1 MNEMASQEDQDK
13 RSQTAD
19 RTEQVIEVLRTVY
32 DPEIPVNIY
41 DLGLVYTIDVT
52 TLPDGAQ
59 NLLVEMT
66 LTTANC
72 PMADMIPGMVY
83 DAITAKIPDL
93 NEVRVGLVWDPPW
106 DPSRMSEEARFALD
120 MY

>member
-1 MNEMASQEDQDK
+1 MTEEIKAGNPEPSTDLM
-13 RSQTAD
+13 
-19 RTEQVIEVLRTVY
+19 EQVVEALHSVY

-41 DLGLVYTIDVT
+41 DLGLIYNID
-52 TLPDGAQ
+52 LSKGDGNKH

-72 PMADMIPGMVY
+72 PLADMIPGMVH
-83 DAITAKIPDL
+83 DALTSKIPDL
-93 NEVRVGLVWDPPW
+93 NEVEVRLVWEPPW
-106 DPSRMSEEARFALD
+106 DPSRMSEEARFELD